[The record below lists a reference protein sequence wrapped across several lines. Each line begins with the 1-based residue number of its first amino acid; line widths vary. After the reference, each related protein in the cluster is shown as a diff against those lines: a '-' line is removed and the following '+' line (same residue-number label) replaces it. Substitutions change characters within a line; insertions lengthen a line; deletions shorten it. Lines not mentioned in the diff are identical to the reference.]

1 MVNIVKSLNV
11 NWSPIKSRSLAF
23 SSEYVNVYF
32 SIVLAILQYHMRCK
46 DKVHLQIFSQ
56 FKLKHFIMFVGLD
69 KPLQPGNFSS

>member
-1 MVNIVKSLNV
+1 MLNIVKSLNS
-11 NWSPIKSRSLAF
+11 NWSPIKSNTLPF

-32 SIVLAILQYHMRCK
+32 NIFLNILQYHMRCK